1 MATQT
6 FHSLSLHSTPLT
18 TLTSPLSSISRSS
31 FSGKSSLQH
40 EPIEIIIPFDH
51 ELQVSQPE
59 ALQNT
64 QHILQAQDYLLN
76 VEPKQVSDSSSA
88 RCSRQTTSTIG
99 ENNKSYGRRLALAAL
114 STITS
119 AYESLSGRQKGRS
132 NPSASSG
139 LSRVANSYVTKSW
152 SHQAACKLFGTCGRT
167 HWRGRWRLGD
177 FVDHDEDDE
186 RDEPSFPHDPND
198 RNKTSPDDWSDD
210 ERVIRDIPQFV
221 LEHAP
226 LVHLFS
232 GEGFWPSDIAEH
244 LLHVSPELDYVPI
257 DTPDPNLT
265 NLNDLNRWTKG
276 RHVYLTSNDDPET
289 LPDWITKEENIPED
303 LEDNYIRAMARADDN
318 DRWEIVAEGKLAN
331 DKAIQEGWYE
341 AGDGNS
347 VEESD
352 IADNSQHV
360 SVRPTKVKTVG
371 SRAYTKNPQVV
382 KKGGR
387 SGAPAIL
394 VVVDKGDGIV
404 DAFWF
409 FFYSFNL
416 GNVVFN
422 IRFGNHVGD
431 WEHVCVRFQHGIPK
445 AVFFSEH
452 NFGDAYS
459 YEAVQKI
466 GKRVSRH
473 IPESSPCNAMPQV
486 GYSALH
492 NTITDN
498 ILSSSRSSTLPQ
510 APTPCTPPLEHTATS
525 YPLDFSMTKQT
536 VAHYGTQP

>member
-1 MATQT
+1 M
-6 FHSLSLHSTPLT
+6 SSPNRYLTPHRLGAHDRPRQPSEKIISRMGGG
-18 TLTSPLSSISRSS
+18 SPLPLCPQS
-31 FSGKSSLQH
+31 
-40 EPIEIIIPFDH
+40 
-51 ELQVSQPE
+51 QVLMKACLADRKVAAIRQ
-59 ALQNT
+59 
-64 QHILQAQDYLLN
+64 QA
-76 VEPKQVSDSSSA
+76 
-88 RCSRQTTSTIG
+88 
-99 ENNKSYGRRLALAAL
+99 
-114 STITS
+114 
-119 AYESLSGRQKGRS
+119 
-132 NPSASSG
+132 
-139 LSRVANSYVTKSW
+139 
-152 SHQAACKLFGTCGRT
+152 AACKLFGTCGRT

-466 GKRVSRH
+466 GKRPV
-473 IPESSPCNAMPQV
+473 I
-486 GYSALH
+486 YSATGSHAMYAAPGTHSYILPFGLLH
-492 NTITDN
+492 DQTDRGPLWDPTLN
-498 ILSSSRSSTLPQ
+498 AHTYTYSPSTDTLRPSNLT
-510 APTPCTPPLEHTATS
+510 PTSPIEWFYFAGQWGDRQ
-525 YPLDFSMTKQT
+525 YPLDDGRQYEFAGQF
-536 VAHYGTQP
+536 HYVSGPLGPRFKRLGRKKVCGGRDDEICNIKDEL